1 MWWTR
6 LWAFLRCCHVTCQ
19 FHGQLFASLLELF
32 ANRKHISWIA
42 ITTYP
47 LFRKDLWRIFRNEK
61 KYYCVKMIRRFG
73 FNCDLL
79 EQDMLLQML
88 VRFQKG
94 CRFLISV
101 FCCHCPCTA
110 SCEETEQH
118 FSYMWYIHICMVFVS
133 FQIKRRRNLSLLLI
147 LHRSYHHW
155 GYDLFVLAY
164 CFVMSGFYDYVVWL
178 LLYCWALVCFKYAV
192 LCGKIGLIRGNYFHV
207 YRLYTPS
214 DHAAT

>member
-6 LWAFLRCCHVTCQ
+6 PWAFLRCCHVTCQ

-110 SCEETEQH
+110 SCEEIEQH
-118 FSYMWYIHICMVFVS
+118 FSYVVYTYMYGFCFFSDKTQKKPELATDSSSKLSSLRLWLICISV
-133 FQIKRRRNLSLLLI
+133 
-147 LHRSYHHW
+147 
-155 GYDLFVLAY
+155 LF
-164 CFVMSGFYDYVVWL
+164 CDVWL
-178 LLYCWALVCFKYAV
+178 LWLCSLVASSLLSTCVFQIRFCV
-192 LCGKIGLIRGNYFHV
+192 GK
-207 YRLYTPS
+207 
-214 DHAAT
+214 